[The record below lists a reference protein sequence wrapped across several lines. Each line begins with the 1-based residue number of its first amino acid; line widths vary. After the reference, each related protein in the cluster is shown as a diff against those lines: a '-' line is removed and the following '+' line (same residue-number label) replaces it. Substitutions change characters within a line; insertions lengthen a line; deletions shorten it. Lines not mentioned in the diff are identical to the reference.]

1 MIPCDQAVFLPI
13 FLLALQLLKRH
24 GHDTN
29 PVFQIGPQLNLLT
42 QPDQRRGEVA
52 VLDVSCPLL
61 HILFLMAFIRIW
73 AAFWCS
79 KKAKVLCRL
88 AGL

>member
-42 QPDQRRGEVA
+42 QPDQPRGEVTA
-52 VLDVSCPLL
+52 LNIYRPFVHPVPSRLQL
-61 HILFLMAFIRIW
+61 RIW
-73 AAFWCS
+73 ATFW
-79 KKAKVLCRL
+79 R
-88 AGL
+88 GE

>member
-42 QPDQRRGEVA
+42 QPDKPRGEVA

-61 HILFLMAFIRIW
+61 HPVPHGFHPDLGCLL
-73 AAFWCS
+73 
-79 KKAKVLCRL
+79 VQ
-88 AGL
+88 